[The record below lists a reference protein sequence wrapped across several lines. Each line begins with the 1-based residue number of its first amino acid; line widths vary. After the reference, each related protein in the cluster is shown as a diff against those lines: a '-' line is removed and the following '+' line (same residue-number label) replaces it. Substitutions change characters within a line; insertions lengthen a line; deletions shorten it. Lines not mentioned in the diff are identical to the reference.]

1 MIYSIVIIFL
11 LFLFLYDIYIVI
23 ILFTL
28 YIYLYISKEEQWW
41 SNNLLMLK
49 NNHVKIFIKQNIF
62 FFYNNEYNFQYIIN
76 QNHNKSKWS
85 IKKIDYI
92 IMNIIKEKDKYIWR
106 SNWKIEINFRRGK
119 RKKKLVPFKNEL
131 Y

>member
-1 MIYSIVIIFL
+1 MIYSIIIIFL

-41 SNNLLMLK
+41 SNNLLIK

-62 FFYNNEYNFQYIIN
+62 SFYNNEYNFQYIIN

-85 IKKIDYI
+85 IKKIDCI